1 MNDKNPG
8 LKEMLIKDLAPGF
21 VSDLLRG
28 MESIYPAS
36 YAMVNQDTELGQEQA
51 RAVLG
56 HYRRGLAETQFERIA
71 IKHGLSNE
79 LVQPAGGGCKHISV
93 QAGRFR
99 LDMCHVPS
107 QDAFPQHSDDRKQS
121 SKVNK
126 FIPQLSLFDE
136 RVTPDAGK
144 IFGVIIHSEVPGEK
158 DKLGSI
164 KIGIPNHDWDGWI
177 EEPFSLFEISE
188 IQNKHYQ
195 EEEDLQSKIQNE
207 KAKPRLK
214 TVSKKEA
221 V

>member
-1 MNDKNPG
+1 MKKSNPRLKN
-8 LKEMLIKDLAPGF
+8 MLIEDLPSEF
-21 VSDLLRG
+21 VTELIWE
-28 MESIYPAS
+28 MKTIYPAS
-36 YAMVNQDTELGQEQA
+36 LAAMIQDRSLGDEQKK
-51 RAVLG
+51 AVLG
-56 HYRRGLAETQFERIA
+56 HYRRGLAETQFDRIA

-79 LVQPAGGGCKHISV
+79 LVQPAGGGCKHVSV
-93 QAGRFR
+93 QVGRFR

-126 FIPQLSLFDE
+126 FIPQLSLFE
-136 RVTPDAGK
+136 EQVAPDSRK

-188 IQNKHYQ
+188 IQNKHYRK
-195 EEEDLQSKIQNE
+195 EEDLQSKIQNE

-214 TVSKKEA
+214 TISKKEA